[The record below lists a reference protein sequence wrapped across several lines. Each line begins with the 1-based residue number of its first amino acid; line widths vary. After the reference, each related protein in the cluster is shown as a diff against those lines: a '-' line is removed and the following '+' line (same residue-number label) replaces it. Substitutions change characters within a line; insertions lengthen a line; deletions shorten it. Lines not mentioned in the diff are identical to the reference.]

1 MTQSTK
7 LYITAVLGLGSLAL
21 GASVLNLS
29 VAEPALFA
37 LLAILATLGGALK
50 MRVPGVD
57 GNISL
62 SFLPMI
68 LSGVLLSLP
77 ETILLTVAATLV
89 QGTVGVKKRKAIQIA
104 FNCSALSLSI
114 AFGSFL
120 GLLVS
125 GQNVPLVRLALV
137 GAGFY
142 ILNSILVTTVI
153 GLVGNKPLL
162 SIWDECFRV
171 YLPYFAAGLACALM
185 AFTGS
190 TADERRSLQ
199 YPGIAVLPLML
210 LARHYFK
217 TFGSGANQRT

>member
-1 MTQSTK
+1 MNQSAK

-29 VAEPALFA
+29 VAQPALFA
-37 LLAILATLGGALK
+37 LLATLAILGGALK

-68 LSGVLLSLP
+68 LSGVLISLP
-77 ETILLTVAATLV
+77 ETILLSIAATLV
-89 QGTVGVKKRKAIQIA
+89 QGTVGVKKRRTVQIA
-104 FNCSALSLSI
+104 FNCSALSLSMV
-114 AFGSFL
+114 AGSLL
-120 GLLVS
+120 GGTVA
-125 GQNVPLVRLALV
+125 GQGVPLIQLGLV

-142 ILNSILVTTVI
+142 VMNSVLVTTVI
-153 GLVGNKPLL
+153 GLVENKSLL
-162 SIWDECFRV
+162 SIWDECLRV
-171 YLPYFAAGLACALM
+171 YLPYFATGLGCALM

-190 TADERRSLQ
+190 TEDERRSLQ

-217 TFGSGANQRT
+217 TFGSGANQST

>member
-1 MTQSTK
+1 MNQSAK

-29 VAEPALFA
+29 VAQPALFA
-37 LLAILATLGGALK
+37 LLATLAILGGALK

-68 LSGVLLSLP
+68 LSGVLLSIP
-77 ETILLTVAATLV
+77 ETVLLAITATLV
-89 QGTVGVKKRKAIQIA
+89 QGTVGVKKRRPIQLA

-114 AFGSFL
+114 AFGSIL
-120 GLLVS
+120 GGMVS
-125 GQNVPLVRLALV
+125 GQGIPLIQLALV
-137 GAGFY
+137 GGGFY
-142 ILNSILVTTVI
+142 ILNSVLVTTVI
-153 GLVGNKPLL
+153 GLVENRPLL
-162 SIWDECFRV
+162 TIWDECFRV
-171 YLPYFAAGLACALM
+171 YLPYFAAGLGCALV

-190 TADERRSLQ
+190 SADERRSLQ

-217 TFGSGANQRT
+217 TFGSGANQRF